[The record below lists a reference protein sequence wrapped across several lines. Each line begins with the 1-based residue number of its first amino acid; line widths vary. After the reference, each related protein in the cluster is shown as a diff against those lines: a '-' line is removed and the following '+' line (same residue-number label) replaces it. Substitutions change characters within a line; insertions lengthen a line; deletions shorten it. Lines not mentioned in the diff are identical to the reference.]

1 MDNLILVGFSCSGK
15 TTLGRNVARR
25 LRLTFVDSDRFI
37 EDMTGRTIPEIFRD
51 EGEAAFRAHERE
63 AIAAIMSEQ
72 NQVVSTGGGAFVDP
86 ENRERLRTGNL
97 VIHLQ
102 IRPETVVERLQ
113 NSKSGRPRPLLDSPD
128 PLGRVVQLMADRKEA
143 YSAAHVTIGVDDR
156 SRYEIVGE
164 LRRRWLAWQ
173 RAHHPQPEPPA
184 EESASSHGAQPTA
197 RKSDARPSGR
207 GTGRGGASAPR
218 ANGGR
223 SDQPR
228 PGARPTAGRRG
239 RR

>member
-25 LRLTFVDSDRFI
+25 LRLQFVDTDRFV
-37 EDMTGRTIPEIFRD
+37 EDMTGRTIPEIFRED
-51 EGEAAFRAHERE
+51 GELAFRALERE
-63 AIAAIMSEQ
+63 AIAQIMAES
-72 NQVVSTGGGAFVDP
+72 NQVVSTGGGAFTDP
-86 ENRERLRTGNL
+86 ENRATLRSGNL

-102 IRPETVVERLQ
+102 VRPETVVDRLR

-128 PLGRVVQLMADRKEA
+128 PLRRVMELMAERKEV

-173 RAHHPQPEPPA
+173 RAHHPA
-184 EESASSHGAQPTA
+184 TVTA
-197 RKSDARPSGR
+197 ATP
-207 GTGRGGASAPR
+207 
-218 ANGGR
+218 
-223 SDQPR
+223 
-228 PGARPTAGRRG
+228 
-239 RR
+239 